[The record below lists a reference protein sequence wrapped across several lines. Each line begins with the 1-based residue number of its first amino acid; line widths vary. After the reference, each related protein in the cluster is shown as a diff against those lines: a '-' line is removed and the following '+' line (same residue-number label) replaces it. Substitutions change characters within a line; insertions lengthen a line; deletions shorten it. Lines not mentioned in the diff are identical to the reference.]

1 MGGAD
6 VANAAGVR
14 HATRVAAAL
23 ARQYWGASVALS
35 MDMRRLINKWS
46 TGAGWP
52 KRLEWLEI
60 TGIRG
65 WSGQR
70 IDFQFPIVALVGEN
84 GSGKSTVLQAAAA
97 AYRSAPKDRYASDF
111 FPDTPYERI
120 EGATIR
126 YSYRQG
132 PDSQTT
138 TVRKPT
144 NRWRGNPGRPE
155 RSVQYVDLR
164 RIQPVG
170 ARVGYARILKFGVS
184 EGHFN
189 AFDHPRLQRLTQIVG
204 KKYTGAGISVTDAGA
219 DKPIPVLEIEGLRYS
234 GFHQGA
240 GEIAAAE
247 LLAVDYPR
255 YGIVLI
261 DEIET
266 SLHPR
271 AQRRLMRDLA
281 RIAREQELQIILTTH
296 SPYVLDE
303 LPPEAR
309 IYLMDGAGGKS
320 AVVGVSPEFAM
331 TRMDDEQHPECDL
344 YVEDPRAATLVS
356 EMLVASDRDLLSR
369 SKIIP
374 YGAASVGLALGI
386 MASQNRFPRPSL
398 VFLDGDQASAP
409 GCIVLPGE
417 DAPERV
423 VFGGLREA
431 NWVGVSARIG
441 RSASE
446 TIDHLSAAMML
457 ANHHDW
463 LKFGGDQL
471 TLGSDTLW
479 QAMAASWATNCATPD
494 QLQAVS
500 QPVRD
505 ALDNAV

>member
-1 MGGAD
+1 
-6 VANAAGVR
+6 
-14 HATRVAAAL
+14 
-23 ARQYWGASVALS
+23 
-35 MDMRRLINKWS
+35 MRRLQNKWLTAAS
-46 TGAGWP
+46 WP
-52 KRLEWLEI
+52 RRLEWLEI

-65 WSGQR
+65 WTGQR
-70 IDFQFPIVALVGEN
+70 IDFQFPITALVGEN

-97 AYRSAPKDRYASDF
+97 VYRSVPKDRFASDF

-126 YSYRQG
+126 FSFRQG
-132 PDSQTT
+132 QNSQTA

-144 NRWRGNPGRPE
+144 NRWRGNPDRPE
-155 RSVQYVDLR
+155 RTVQYIDLR

-170 ARVGYARILKFGVS
+170 ARVGYARILKSGVV
-184 EGHFN
+184 EG
-189 AFDHPRLQRLTQIVG
+189 AFTEFDDPRLQRLTQIVG
-204 KKYTGAGISVTDAGA
+204 KQYTGAGISVTDAGA
-219 DKPIPVLEIEGLRYS
+219 DKPVPVMQMGGVRYS

-247 LLAVDYPR
+247 LLAVDYPK

-271 AQRRLMRDLA
+271 AQRRLVRDLA
-281 RIAREQELQIILTTH
+281 RVAREQELQVILTTH
-296 SPYVLDE
+296 SPYILDE

-309 IYLMDGAGGKS
+309 VYLMDGAAGKA
-320 AVVGVSPEFAM
+320 AVVGVSPDFAM

-356 EMLVASDRDLLSR
+356 EILVVADRDLLSR
-369 SKIIP
+369 AKLIP

-386 MASQNRFPRPSL
+386 MSNQKRFPRPSL
-398 VFLDGDQASAP
+398 VFLDGDQAPAP
-409 GCIVLPGE
+409 GCIVLPGD

-423 VFGGLREA
+423 VYEGLQ
-431 NWVGVSARIG
+431 NVGWPGVAERVG
-441 RSASE
+441 RGPAE
-446 TIDHLSAAMML
+446 TIDALNGAMAL

-463 LKFGGDQL
+463 VKFSADRL
-471 TLGSDTLW
+471 TLGGEILW
-479 QAMAASWATNCATPD
+479 QALASSWASNVAIKA
-494 QLQAVS
+494 QIELIS

-505 ALDNAV
+505 ALDGG

>member
-1 MGGAD
+1 M
-6 VANAAGVR
+6 
-14 HATRVAAAL
+14 
-23 ARQYWGASVALS
+23 ALS
-35 MDMRRLINKWS
+35 AEMRRLQNKWATAAS
-46 TGAGWP
+46 WP
-52 KRLEWLEI
+52 QRLEWLEI

-65 WSGQR
+65 WTGQR

-97 AYRSAPKDRYASDF
+97 AYRSTPKERYASDF
-111 FPDTPYERI
+111 FPDTPFETI

-132 PDSQTT
+132 QESQTK

-144 NRWRGNPGRPE
+144 NRWRGNPDRPE
-155 RSVQYVDLR
+155 RSIQYVDLR

-170 ARVGYARILKFGVS
+170 ARVGYARILKSGVA
-184 EGHFN
+184 EGAFR
-189 AFDHPRLQRLTQIVG
+189 AFDNSRLQRLTQIVG
-204 KKYTGAGISVTDAGA
+204 KQYTGAGISITDAGA
-219 DKPIPVLEIEGLRYS
+219 DKPVPVLQIEGIRYS

-255 YGIVLI
+255 YGVVLI

-281 RIAREQELQIILTTH
+281 RVAREQELQIILTTH

-309 IYLMDGAGGKS
+309 IYLMDGAGGKT

-344 YVEDPRAATLVS
+344 YVEDPRAATLVA
-356 EMLVASDRDLLSR
+356 EILVASDRDLLSR
-369 SKIIP
+369 AKLIP

-386 MASQNRFPRPSL
+386 MANQNRFPRPSL
-398 VFLDGDQASAP
+398 VFLDGDQAPAP

-423 VFGGLREA
+423 VYSGLQGA
-431 NWVGVSARIG
+431 GWPGVAERIARG
-441 RSASE
+441 PAE
-446 TIDHLSAAMML
+446 TIDALNGAMAL

-463 LKFGGDQL
+463 LNFSGDRL
-471 TLGSDTLW
+471 TLGSDILW
-479 QAMAASWATNCATPD
+479 QALASSWASHCATPD
-494 QLQAVS
+494 ELQSIA

-505 ALDNAV
+505 ALDAVNN